1 MENEK
6 IITENNS
13 ENSQNINENN
23 VEKVNYNTFSKNELI
38 EEFEKLLLEKD
49 ILSKKNTFETI
60 KAVFYKKQHD
70 EIAELSKK
78 FIDDGNE
85 EKDFNYELDES
96 DKKIKDLLNKYK
108 TLRTNQLNKLEE
120 QKEINYNQKLL
131 IIDEIN
137 NLINTQESLNT
148 TFEHFK
154 NLQAKWKEITLL
166 PQKKIKELWRAYNL
180 AIDKFYDYIKI
191 NNELKNYDLKKNLEA
206 KLELIENAKAL
217 NNEKNIIEA
226 FKSLQHLHD
235 EWREIGP
242 VPLDQKEIIWEQF
255 KEATSVINKKHAQY
269 FKDLKAQQNE
279 NLIKKTKICER
290 IEEINSSLQETQ
302 KLNEKLTNEVKSLQE
317 KWRTIGMVDKKE
329 NDKIYERFKTATNI
343 YFDKRKE
350 HFNEIKEIQLEN
362 LSKKIKICEKA
373 EELSVNNEWKETTKK
388 IINLQKQWKEIGNV
402 PRKDSDKTWKRFRK
416 ACDEFFKR
424 KEENFKGKIEEQ
436 EENLNKKQEI
446 IKTLLGFAKSDDPK
460 KDIEILKEIQK
471 QWNAIGYTPIKN
483 KNEVNES
490 FYSLINKA
498 FDDIKIEK
506 TKAELIKFEL
516 KIEAI
521 ISQSK
526 SKFDNEK
533 IKLQNQISKIK
544 SEILQLENNI
554 GFFAKGSNKYIDEI
568 NKNIEKKNQSVVLLN
583 KKLNIIKNIEK
594 KIKSN

>member
-85 EKDFNYELDES
+85 EKDFNYELEES

-166 PQKKIKELWRAYNL
+166 PQKKIKELWSAYNL

-279 NLIKKTKICER
+279 NLIKKTEICER

-317 KWRTIGMVDKKE
+317 KWRTIGMVAKKE

-402 PRKDSDKTWKRFRK
+402 PQKDSDKTWKRFRK

-424 KEENFKGKIEEQ
+424 KEESFKGKIEEQ

-446 IKTLLGFAKSDDPK
+446 IKTLSGFAKSDDPK

-594 KIKSN
+594 KI

>member
-23 VEKVNYNTFSKNELI
+23 VKKVNYNTFSKNELI

-120 QKEINYNQKLL
+120 QKEINYSQKLL

-166 PQKKIKELWRAYNL
+166 PQKKIKELWSAYNL

-416 ACDEFFKR
+416 ACDEFFKS
-424 KEENFKGKIEEQ
+424 KKKV
-436 EENLNKKQEI
+436 LKVKSKNKK
-446 IKTLLGFAKSDDPK
+446 KTL
-460 KDIEILKEIQK
+460 
-471 QWNAIGYTPIKN
+471 IKN
-483 KNEVNES
+483 KK
-490 FYSLINKA
+490 L
-498 FDDIKIEK
+498 
-506 TKAELIKFEL
+506 L
-516 KIEAI
+516 KH
-521 ISQSK
+521 
-526 SKFDNEK
+526 F
-533 IKLQNQISKIK
+533 
-544 SEILQLENNI
+544 
-554 GFFAKGSNKYIDEI
+554 
-568 NKNIEKKNQSVVLLN
+568 
-583 KKLNIIKNIEK
+583 
-594 KIKSN
+594 